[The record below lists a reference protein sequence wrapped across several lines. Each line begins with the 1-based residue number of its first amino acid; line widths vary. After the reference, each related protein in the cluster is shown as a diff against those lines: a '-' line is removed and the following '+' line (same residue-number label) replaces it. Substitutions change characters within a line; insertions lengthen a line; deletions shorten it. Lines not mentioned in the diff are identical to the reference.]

1 MKKYALIACTA
12 LLLLLST
19 AYLFT
24 GIETQHREHSTD
36 YTFFIKQQPAL
47 QIFFNDPIACGEC
60 DVEIYE
66 KLPLSRLEEIRNYC
80 GQRFGLNNLR
90 MCHAIFAESQRQT
103 RSNMQ
108 NHDVIEQVAA
118 RFINGSNI
126 ENGTNFLFQSVNNK
140 TFVPEC
146 VLPLSVKWRGDA
158 DKKDRITVSCE
169 ETNHAKPQNR
179 WDVTLPV
186 FLN

>member
-1 MKKYALIACTA
+1 MKKYALITCTA
-12 LLLLLST
+12 LLPLLNA

-24 GIETQHREHSTD
+24 GIETQHREHSTN
-36 YTFFIKQQPAL
+36 YTFFIKQRPSL
-47 QIFFNDPIACGEC
+47 QFFFDNPIACGEC

-108 NHDVIEQVAA
+108 GHDAIEQVAA

-126 ENGTNFLFQSVNNK
+126 ENGTNFLFPYVNSK

-146 VLPLSVKWRGDA
+146 VLPLRVKWRADA
-158 DKKDRITVSCE
+158 EKKDRIIVSCE
-169 ETNHAKPQNR
+169 ETKHAKPQNR

-186 FLN
+186 FSN